1 MVWLAF
7 DPGCARRGD
16 RNCAGVFKTLV
27 CLEVECIVLSLMG
40 STCSS
45 SPISC
50 YTLLPSV
57 PRVVSHMLFFFFT
70 VTHAHSF
77 SLVFPFFRCKLS
89 LWRRSRRHILPAIW
103 QCQGRPEQMCSALGP
118 CSVKHM
124 HVHAHAH
131 THTGSQSGEE
141 GTMTDNSVI

>member
-1 MVWLAF
+1 M
-7 DPGCARRGD
+7 CRGD

-57 PRVVSHMLFFFFT
+57 PRVVSHMLFFFSLSC
-70 VTHAHSF
+70 THTHFHSF
-77 SLVFPFFRCKLS
+77 FLLRCKLS

-103 QCQGRPEQMCSALGP
+103 RCQGRPEQMCSALGP
-118 CSVKHM
+118 CSIKHM
-124 HVHAHAH
+124 HVHAHTQTY
-131 THTGSQSGEE
+131 THINTHRLTQWRGR
-141 GTMTDNSVI
+141 DDD